1 MLFQMKLKNKLFAF
15 FGLWYC
21 TMAFGQLS
29 TYGYK
34 QELKGISEQWH
45 TITLPNQVFNEAND
59 ALSDIRIYGITKK
72 DTLEAPYVLKIAS
85 EKNSTKETAFKLLNT
100 ASNKDGY
107 YFTYEIPTTE
117 LINQIDL
124 RFNQTNFNWHVVLEG
139 SQTQNKW
146 FKILDEYRILS
157 IKNDQTNYRFST
169 LNFPSSKYKYYRLLI
184 KSKVK
189 PELSQ
194 AKISLDGSVNAKYN
208 TYPTTFMN
216 IDQKGK
222 TTVVDIDVN
231 QRLPISFLK
240 LNVSD
245 KVDYYRP
252 ITLQYISD
260 SIQTEKGLKYTYK
273 NLYRGTLS
281 SVDTTGFKF
290 TTLTQKIRVIVE
302 NSDNQALQIESAT
315 IKGYNHELVAR
326 FDNEADYFL
335 VYGKKNAQSP
345 QYDIQQIT
353 PSIPKNVPSLDL
365 GEVQEILKPKKN
377 IKKPLF
383 ESKVWLW
390 MVMGI
395 IILVLG
401 WFTLRMMAKR

>member
-1 MLFQMKLKNKLFAF
+1 MKLKNKLFAF